1 MDRFHQMSVFVAVA
15 EEQGFAAAARRL
27 HMSPPAVTRCVAAL
41 EEHLGVRLLQR
52 STRFVKTT
60 EVGVRY
66 LEDARRILLEVEAAD
81 ETAVGINAT
90 PRGQLA
96 VTAPVLFGRMFVMPG
111 VVEYLKQYPETDVS
125 VMFLD
130 RVVNLLEEGM
140 DVGVRIGRL
149 PDSSMRALPVGSVR
163 IVLCASPAYLQEHG
177 VPEEPEDLH
186 NHRMIASRAGN
197 HLLDL
202 RFKTEGRD
210 RDMQFRARLISNT
223 NDAAI
228 EAALQGYGITR
239 VISYQVAAYIQSG
252 ELRTVL
258 EDREP
263 DPLPINILHR
273 EGRQSASRIR
283 AFIDLLAERL
293 RADPVL
299 NRKWA

>member
-1 MDRFHQMSVFVAVA
+1 
-15 EEQGFAAAARRL
+15 
-27 HMSPPAVTRCVAAL
+27 
-41 EEHLGVRLLQR
+41 
-52 STRFVKTT
+52 
-60 EVGVRY
+60 
-66 LEDARRILLEVEAAD
+66 
-81 ETAVGINAT
+81 
-90 PRGQLA
+90 
-96 VTAPVLFGRMFVMPG
+96 MPG

-140 DVGVRIGRL
+140 DVGVRIGEL
-149 PDSSMRALPVGSVR
+149 PHSSMRALPVGSVR
-163 IVLCASPAYLQEHG
+163 IVLCASPAYLQDRG
-177 VPEEPEDLH
+177 VPEEPQELQ

-202 RFKTEGRD
+202 RFRTEGHE

-273 EGRQSASRIR
+273 EGRHAASRIR
-283 AFIDLLAERL
+283 TFIDLMAERL
-293 RADPVL
+293 RADPAL
-299 NRKWA
+299 N